1 MYIHIIICVYIYIYD
16 HHIYLDPLDRGNFH
30 TKAKIDQ
37 FCQIQEKK
45 SSWTV
50 ISTPERFFFTPER
63 LRTVLNVFFFTL
75 LERVFPLKEPPTCL
89 ERQKPPL
96 RCSYVFFFHIKP
108 QNPSFI
114 GGVKKNQYW
123 EVPGV
128 YIYIFYNTI
137 LYIYIL
143 YTYNDTHGYE
153 FLRFIWWN

>member
-1 MYIHIIICVYIYIYD
+1 MYIHIIICVYIYMIIIYTW
-16 HHIYLDPLDRGNFH
+16 ILL
-30 TKAKIDQ
+30 IV
-37 FCQIQEKK
+37 E
-45 SSWTV
+45 
-50 ISTPERFFFTPER
+50 ISTPKPKSINFAKFKRKRAPER
-63 LRTVLNVFFFTL
+63 LFPLQNVFFHSRTPPNGFECFFFTL

-153 FLRFIWWN
+153 FLRFIW